1 MYREWP
7 FFRGLVD
14 NAGLALVR
22 ADLDVAA
29 EYARLA
35 DPDARSIFDLVREEH
50 ARTSRLVEEVVRP
63 GAVASATL
71 MRTLRRRNPLV
82 DVLSHTQIE
91 LLRRMRAAPD
101 AAELEQLREA
111 LLVTMNGI
119 AAGLMSAG

>member
-1 MYREWP
+1 
-7 FFRGLVD
+7 
-14 NAGLALVR
+14 
-22 ADLDVAA
+22 
-29 EYARLA
+29 
-35 DPDARSIFDLVREEH
+35 
-50 ARTSRLVEEVVRP
+50 VEEVVRP